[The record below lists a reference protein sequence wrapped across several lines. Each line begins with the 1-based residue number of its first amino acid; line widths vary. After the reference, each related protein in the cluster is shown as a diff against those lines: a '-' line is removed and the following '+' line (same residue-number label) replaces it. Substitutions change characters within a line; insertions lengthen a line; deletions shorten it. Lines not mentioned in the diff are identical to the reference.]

1 MNTRFTF
8 IVSLIPFI
16 VGVIGMVHLYNRTTQ
31 QETRTIITATD
42 YEINFNADVTE
53 SAFLYFNIPIDFI
66 SDCNDS
72 IKENQF

>member
-42 YEINFNADVTE
+42 YEINFK
-53 SAFLYFNIPIDFI
+53 FY
-66 SDCNDS
+66 ND
-72 IKENQF
+72 